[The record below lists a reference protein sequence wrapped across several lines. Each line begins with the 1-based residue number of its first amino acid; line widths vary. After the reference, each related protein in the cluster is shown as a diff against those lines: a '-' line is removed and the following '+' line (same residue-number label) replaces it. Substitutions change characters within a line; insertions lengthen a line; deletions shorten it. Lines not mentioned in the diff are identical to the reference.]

1 MRSVRKII
9 KIDEELCNGCGEC
22 IGVCAEAALEL
33 VNGKAKLVAERYC
46 DGLGACLGGCP
57 TGALKIVELE
67 AEAFDE
73 AAVEELLANQGRAP
87 LHASAPEKA
96 PADVVEKPACACSGS
111 GMMDFRKAQSQ
122 DGARTVQQSGEA
134 STLAQWPIQINLVP
148 PHAPFLQ
155 NARLLVAADCA
166 PAALPTF
173 HSAFLPGRV
182 LLIGCPKFD
191 DMDGYYQ
198 RFVEIFKR
206 NEIQDVTVLRMEVP
220 CCGPL
225 ERLIAAAVQAAG
237 KNIPVE
243 AAVVSR
249 QGEILSREP
258 VRATPAARL

>member
-9 KIDEELCNGCGEC
+9 RIDEELCNGCGEC

-33 VNGKAKLVAERYC
+33 VDGKAKLVAERYC

-57 TGALKIVELE
+57 TGALKIVEVE
-67 AEAFDE
+67 ADEFDE
-73 AAVEELLANQGRAP
+73 AAVEELIAKKGGKPHPAP
-87 LHASAPEKA
+87 A
-96 PADVVEKPACACSGS
+96 PADVVEKPACACAGS
-111 GMMDFRKAQSQ
+111 GMMDFRKAETK
-122 DGARTVQQSGEA
+122 DGARTAPLSGEA
-134 STLAQWPIQINLVP
+134 STLSQWPIQINLVP

-166 PAALPTF
+166 PAALPSF
-173 HSAFLPGRV
+173 HGAFLPGRV

-191 DMDGYYQ
+191 DMDGYFQ
-198 RFVEIFKR
+198 RFVEIFQR
-206 NEIQDVTVLRMEVP
+206 NQIQDVTVLRMEVP

-237 KNIPVE
+237 KNVPVE

-249 QGEILSREP
+249 QGEILSRGP
-258 VRATPAARL
+258 VRATPAAGL